1 MFKRHEDVDENQRW
15 SPWVTMQESN
25 DHVTATYAWSLQ
37 ALELGWVTRTEV
49 STSMAINS
57 HTWKWIQTARKLKWT
72 NTVLSFKKEGNLSL
86 SLNHKSPV
94 HTILWPTSSFTNTE
108 GWNGWSQKS
117 VHLGGIYENLVP
129 YPLNFY
135 TFDPIYVVTFL
146 ISCKILW
153 ILRGSW
159 VNILCILCHLHS
171 FRLGSGLVTELNQG
185 HQHGQTE
192 SSDQNVEDSSHVA
205 QAESARLLL
214 QMHTRHRSAAGPWR
228 RVHSFIN
235 MWTWIKKQQ
244 NISRSQQKL
253 KEMHKNGT
261 TISSNN
267 VYSLTANIIYK
278 STRNHK
284 TNNMSAFL
292 I

>member
-1 MFKRHEDVDENQRW
+1 MRTKYDIYGSTIQDA
-15 SPWVTMQESN
+15 SG
-25 DHVTATYAWSLQ
+25 HVKVSAWSLQ
-37 ALELGWVTRTEV
+37 ALVLKCVTWTEV
-49 STSMAINS
+49 LTSMAINS
-57 HTWKWIQTARKLKWT
+57 HTWKWFQKARKLKRT
-72 NTVLSFKKEGNLSL
+72 KTVYASKKENMSLSL
-86 SLNHKSPV
+86 SNHKSPV

-185 HQHGQTE
+185 HQHGQAE
-192 SSDQNVEDSSHVA
+192 SSDQNVEDPSHVA
-205 QAESARLLL
+205 QA
-214 QMHTRHRSAAGPWR
+214 
-228 RVHSFIN
+228 
-235 MWTWIKKQQ
+235 
-244 NISRSQQKL
+244 
-253 KEMHKNGT
+253 
-261 TISSNN
+261 
-267 VYSLTANIIYK
+267 
-278 STRNHK
+278 
-284 TNNMSAFL
+284 
-292 I
+292 